1 MGPTRYITIAAT
13 TSSYTLGII
22 NINHQLATTSS
33 YTQEIEVLKVRNKL
47 TKFGANP
54 TTFEPPNAGLMKIG
68 WEDDLGPLL
77 SFLPPDLAEEER
89 LRRPLLLPPNAAAAP
104 RRYSGRDCAVG
115 PPPSFLPPDLVEGMA
130 LSGHTP
136 TTPTPAP
143 THAAND
149 ADTDASAPPTTLPA
163 ARRGEEK
170 GREEKRRCAVEKRKE
185 EKRPRERDT

>member
-1 MGPTRYITIAAT
+1 MNPTIDKDIWKKN
-13 TSSYTLGII
+13 TLQQI
-22 NINHQLATTSS
+22 NK
-33 YTQEIEVLKVRNKL
+33 IEVLKVRNKL

-89 LRRPLLLPPNAAAAP
+89 LRRLLLLPPNAAAAP

-149 ADTDASAPPTTLPA
+149 ADTDASAPPTALPA

-185 EKRPRERDT
+185 ERPRERERHVRKIRSPLSA

>member
-1 MGPTRYITIAAT
+1 M
-13 TSSYTLGII
+13 
-22 NINHQLATTSS
+22 
-33 YTQEIEVLKVRNKL
+33 
-47 TKFGANP
+47 
-54 TTFEPPNAGLMKIG
+54 FEPPNAGLMKIG

-89 LRRPLLLPPNAAAAP
+89 LRRPLLLPPNAAATP

-115 PPPSFLPPDLVEGMA
+115 PPSSFLPPDLVEGMA

-136 TTPTPAP
+136 TTPTLAS

-149 ADTDASAPPTTLPA
+149 ADTDASAPPTALPA

-185 EKRPRERDT
+185 EKRPRERERREKDSVSLIRLMRPGHSPLSAPQAARLTARSKRCRFFLKNDIFK